1 MVQHMREQDRAK
13 HGHILIRGLAL
24 VVLLLSILGCTAPGD
39 SNSSSSSPFSSTA
52 TTSSIPLG
60 PTTTNSQTP
69 SSALLIPG
77 HQPPKNVHVPAGSV
91 SPLLFGTNLSLYNSN
106 DQVLQSAA
114 TRTALANMHFRII
127 RMPVRPTLSNDVE
140 IQAAQAIKSIG
151 AYALVSLRG
160 AVDANVLAD
169 DTRIINDM
177 NSVYGQTVVFYEYGN
192 EEDLLG
198 VNVANYTASWN
209 AIVPQL
215 KRIALN
221 GHFIGPVNYHYD
233 RAYLT
238 TFLQQANPRPDEIS
252 WHEYTCDDASDNT
265 SCIANISSWTTHI
278 NDARNAMLATL
289 HTALPIMITEWNY
302 APNAQN
308 NDGKINDSNFM
319 TTWTTRALFTLA
331 ASRIF
336 ASMQYACTDSVYAL
350 VSNNGTPTAQG
361 ITIGNL
367 YQRMIINNQPPPA
380 APTAAPH

>member
-1 MVQHMREQDRAK
+1 MA
-13 HGHILIRGLAL
+13 
-24 VVLLLSILGCTAPGD
+24 VLLLSIPGCTAIPGN
-39 SNSSSSSPFSSTA
+39 SNNSSSSPFRSTA
-52 TTSSIPLG
+52 ATSSIPLG
-60 PTTTNSQTP
+60 PTTTNAQTP
-69 SSALLIPG
+69 GSALLIPG
-77 HQPPKNVHVPAGSV
+77 HQPPKNVHIPSDSV
-91 SPLLFGTNLSLYNSN
+91 SPLLFGTNLSLNDSN

-114 TRTALANMHFRII
+114 TRTALANLHFRII

-169 DTRIINDM
+169 DTRIINDL

-209 AIVPQL
+209 TIVPQL

-221 GHFIGPVNYHYD
+221 GHFIGPVNYRYD

-252 WHEYTCDDASDNT
+252 WHEYTCDDASDNAT
-265 SCIANISSWTTHI
+265 CIANISSWTTHI
-278 NDARNAMLATL
+278 NDARNAMLTTL

-367 YQRMIINNQPPPA
+367 YQRMIINNQPPPP
-380 APTAAPH
+380 APTAASH